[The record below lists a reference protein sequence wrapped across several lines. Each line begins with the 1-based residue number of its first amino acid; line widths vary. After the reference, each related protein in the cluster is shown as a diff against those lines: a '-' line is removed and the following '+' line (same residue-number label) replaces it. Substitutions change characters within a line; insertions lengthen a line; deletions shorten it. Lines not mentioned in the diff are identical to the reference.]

1 MASCLSSLYVPTGS
15 KWRMNLVWQQ
25 ISGDPDSFQNKD
37 DAAESTLA
45 MSGGRANS
53 ELPWFT
59 GKRPL

>member
-1 MASCLSSLYVPTGS
+1 MG
-15 KWRMNLVWQQ
+15 QQ

-59 GKRPL
+59 G